1 MSLRLRLIIAFL
13 LLSVVPLGAVT
24 LYSYRSSAEALRAA
38 AERETDLLA
47 GELSQRMTLVTAQL
61 SDRVEHLADVAELE
75 RRVEQANESGAKSD
89 AVTADDDPI
98 GRTVAMALG
107 EAAVLLNNVELRGV
121 RGRGR
126 FPPRPPGAPPA
137 PDRASSRTDSSRASG
152 PPSDQA
158 GIPRPDRGGLLP
170 PDRAGMSP
178 PDRSGMPPSQA
189 AAPPPPPPVPAP
201 NTEVR
206 ASPGRSDR
214 RGQGSRGS
222 TGVATAP
229 APTEGPSATPSVAAG
244 AAGRGANQAITTVQT
259 EPGSTREKILIDLAP
274 VRREIARA
282 IVPEGKQF
290 ENLTPEQRERLGR
303 ELNARMLGIVEGI
316 KLGAAELQKQ
326 AEVVKQREAAAA
338 KAQAAASPSMTP
350 VRKKAELTGN
360 RLGVTVEQDG
370 KIVQEVSAEIHL
382 PNVLA
387 TVFSTPRTDR
397 GEVPFAVG
405 SDGRIYTR
413 SDDDRALVESL
424 GDVVK
429 PDGPATARHNDW
441 IVVTTKDPSGAGL
454 KLGIATPVGDSLADL
469 RKTTGRNLA
478 VGFGF
483 IFLAL
488 IGIVP
493 LSRSLSRPLTQ
504 LSEAVRRIADGD
516 YSARVPVKGRDEIG
530 QLAIAVNQMATD
542 VERHQHA
549 AIGQERLK
557 RELELGRQIQN
568 EMLPHA
574 PLKLGLTEIEGVSVP
589 AREVGGDFFNYF
601 VLPGGEVALLVGD
614 VSGKGVG
621 AALLMANV
629 QASLRTRLSMGQQLS
644 EVAAEIDRDIEANS
658 PGPLYATLF
667 VGILDPA
674 TRVFRYVNAGHHP
687 QYVLRGGGLERLS
700 STGLPVGLFA
710 GRGYVERQVQ
720 LQAGDLLFFYTDGCV
735 EAEND
740 RDEPFGAERLES
752 LLAGPT
758 STTAEV
764 LGRVEATV
772 TTFRGQREPFDDAT
786 MMAVKVG

>member
-47 GELSQRMTLVTAQL
+47 GELGQRMTLVTAQL
-61 SDRVEHLADVAELE
+61 SERVEHLADIAELE
-75 RRVEQANESGAKSD
+75 RQVEQANESTTKVA
-89 AVTADDDPI
+89 AVTVDADPI
-98 GRTVAMALG
+98 GQTVASALG
-107 EAAVLLNNVELRGV
+107 EAAVLLNNVELLGV

-126 FPPRPPGAPPA
+126 FPSRPPDAPP
-137 PDRASSRTDSSRASG
+137 PPGRSSSRGGSTRGQG
-152 PPSDQA
+152 PPADQA
-158 GIPRPDRGGLLP
+158 GMPRPERGGLLS
-170 PDRAGMSP
+170 PDRAGMPP
-178 PDRSGMPPSQA
+178 PDRSGMPPSPTA
-189 AAPPPPPPVPAP
+189 VGTPPPPPVP
-201 NTEVR
+201 
-206 ASPGRSDR
+206 
-214 RGQGSRGS
+214 
-222 TGVATAP
+222 
-229 APTEGPSATPSVAAG
+229 PSATPRTGDVRTSQEGRGQGRRSGGAEQTPAPAEGPQVPQAVAAG
-244 AAGRGANQAITTVQT
+244 ARSRAASQAITTVQT
-259 EPGSTREKILIDLAP
+259 EPGSSREKILIDLAP

-290 ENLTPEQRERLGR
+290 ETLTPEQRERLGR

-316 KLGAAELQKQ
+316 KLGASELQKQ
-326 AEVVKQREAAAA
+326 AELVKQREATAA
-338 KAQAAASPSMTP
+338 KTPTPASAAP

-360 RLGVTVEQDG
+360 RLGVSYEQDG
-370 KIVQEVSAEIHL
+370 KVVQQVSAEIHL

-405 SDGRIYTR
+405 QDGRIYTR
-413 SDDDRALVESL
+413 SDADRALVESL

-454 KLGIATPVGDSLADL
+454 RLGIATPVGDSLADL
-469 RKTTGRNLA
+469 RKTAGRNLG

-488 IGIVP
+488 VGIVP
-493 LSRSLSRPLTQ
+493 LSRGLSRPLTQ
-504 LSEAVRRIADGD
+504 LSEAVRRIAGGD

-542 VERHQHA
+542 VERHQRA
-549 AIGQERLK
+549 AIEQERLK

-601 VLPGGEVALLVGD
+601 VLPNGQVALLVGD

-629 QASLRTRLSMGQQLS
+629 QASLRTRLSMGQELS
-644 EVAAEIDRDIEANS
+644 VVAAEIDREIESNA

-687 QYVLRGGGLERLS
+687 QYVLRGGRLERLE
-700 STGLPVGLFA
+700 STGLPVGLLA

-720 LQAGDLLFFYTDGCV
+720 LQSGDLLFFYTDGFV
-735 EAEND
+735 ETENET
-740 RDEPFGAERLES
+740 DEMFGVERLEE
-752 LLAGPT
+752 LLRGGVTRPAD
-758 STTAEV
+758 V
-764 LGRVEATV
+764 LSGMESAVEG
-772 TTFRGQREPFDDAT
+772 FRGKREPFDDAT